1 MFGDHDND
9 EEIDEHGASDNDYD
23 SGTDGN
29 EYSSGESDSE
39 VDMVNEGDWQLL
51 KVCTRQNY
59 DKSKLRFVSQA
70 QYVTKQILET
80 LPVIMSGKATQL
92 WWTFAK

>member
-9 EEIDEHGASDNDYD
+9 EEIDEQGASDNDYD

-39 VDMVNEGDWQLL
+39 VDMVNEGD
-51 KVCTRQNY
+51 
-59 DKSKLRFVSQA
+59 
-70 QYVTKQILET
+70 
-80 LPVIMSGKATQL
+80 
-92 WWTFAK
+92 

>member
-1 MFGDHDND
+1 MFGDHND

-39 VDMVNEGDWQLL
+39 VDMVNEGD
-51 KVCTRQNY
+51 
-59 DKSKLRFVSQA
+59 
-70 QYVTKQILET
+70 
-80 LPVIMSGKATQL
+80 
-92 WWTFAK
+92 